1 MFSMLCGA
9 WPRVTSDGVDVA
21 VLEAAV
27 REGRAEP
34 AELEDVTRR
43 LVAEVIAAQVEAGM
57 DLVTD
62 GQIRWPDMSAA
73 VLASL
78 AAARLAEDRPLVA
91 AWTAASAGAPA
102 GATVAQA
109 VPGPYTLG
117 RMAIE
122 DAVAKSLEAGE
133 TPPSGDDLHRS
144 RIDVTF
150 AIASALAE
158 EIEALA
164 AAGCPMVMVE
174 EPDATRI
181 GTDDR
186 ERVLF
191 AGAGE
196 RLLARAR
203 GIHAMLVIT
212 GGSAHEAGGSTI
224 FGAPWA
230 SLLVDL
236 IAGPDN
242 WKLVREAP
250 GDRGI
255 VCAALAVRDDDLEV
269 DHAPELVWAA
279 QYAASANGR
288 GIARVGLANA
298 GSLSGRTPEQA
309 RRVLTELATAS
320 RYAAMPLS
328 DAVEAGLDPRTIKD
342 PRPIPDLENRAAR
355 RRRAREV
362 RKDGDPA
369 G

>member
-9 WPRVTSDGVDVA
+9 WPRVTSDGVDLA
-21 VLEAAV
+21 TLEAAV
-27 REGRAEP
+27 GEGLAEP
-34 AELEDVTRR
+34 AELEEATRR
-43 LVAEVIAAQVEAGM
+43 LVAEVVAAQVEAGM

-62 GQIRWPDMSAA
+62 GQVRWPEMSSA
-73 VLASL
+73 VLAAL
-78 AAARLAEDRPLVA
+78 AGRRLAEDRPLVA
-91 AWTAASAGAPA
+91 AWTAASAAAPA
-102 GATVAQA
+102 GTTVAQA

-122 DAVAKSLEAGE
+122 DAVAKTLAAGE
-133 TPPSGDDLHRS
+133 TPPSGDDLARS
-144 RIDVTF
+144 RMDVTF
-150 AIASALAE
+150 AIASALAD

-164 AAGCPMVMVE
+164 AAGCPMVLVE

-181 GTDDR
+181 GADDR

-196 RLLARAR
+196 RLLAKAG
-203 GIHAMLVIT
+203 GIHAMLVVT

-224 FGAPWA
+224 FAAPWA

-242 WKLVREAP
+242 WKLVRETP
-250 GDRGI
+250 GDRGV
-255 VCAALAVRDDDLEV
+255 VCAALPIPDDDLEV

-288 GIARVGLANA
+288 GFARVGLANA
-298 GSLSGRTPEQA
+298 GSLARRSPEQA
-309 RRVLTELATAS
+309 RRALAELATAA
-320 RYAAMPLS
+320 RYAVMPLA

-342 PRPIPDLENRAAR
+342 PRPVPDLENRAAR
-355 RRRAREV
+355 RRRARDA
-362 RKDGDPA
+362 RKDADPT